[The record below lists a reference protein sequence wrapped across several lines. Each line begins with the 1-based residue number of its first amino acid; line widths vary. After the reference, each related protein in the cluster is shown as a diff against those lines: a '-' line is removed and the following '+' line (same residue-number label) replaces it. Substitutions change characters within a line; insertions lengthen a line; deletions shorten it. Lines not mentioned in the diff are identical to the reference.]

1 MAIYHATY
9 INEESKSGYQ
19 PNESLLIEA
28 ESINGKIRVTSPGAW
43 PGPDPIYYDSQA
55 EFNKDWEILR
65 SEGFRGHQ

>member
-28 ESINGKIRVTSPGAW
+28 ESINGKIRVTSPGA
-43 PGPDPIYYDSQA
+43 
-55 EFNKDWEILR
+55 
-65 SEGFRGHQ
+65 